1 MAVEIDPALKCTIPR
16 ALYYVEKLY
25 KLKYLSM
32 VHFCFEALET
42 CLPRK
47 IKSMFFV
54 TSFFISCR
62 NYFFLPFVYIK
73 IIIFATIECLNNL
86 STCSWKVGQKMVG
99 RLLESDGNGSHK
111 GSPTTTNFTHQDKSC
126 FRLLPAYIQLSSEE
140 LEAFRIYTLQ
150 SESAS

>member
-1 MAVEIDPALKCTIPR
+1 MYDSARIVLRWKIIQVEIFEYGSFLFWSSGDLLTKKNKVNVFC
-16 ALYYVEKLY
+16 
-25 KLKYLSM
+25 
-32 VHFCFEALET
+32 HF
-42 CLPRK
+42 
-47 IKSMFFV
+47 I
-54 TSFFISCR
+54 FFISCR

>member
-1 MAVEIDPALKCTIPR
+1 MCES

-32 VHFCFEALET
+32 AHFYCENGFEALEP
-42 CLPRK
+42 CWPKK
-47 IKSMFFV
+47 IKSMFFCHLILLFHV
-54 TSFFISCR
+54 GII
-62 NYFFLPFVYIK
+62 FFLPFVYIK
-73 IIIFATIECLNNL
+73 IIIFATIKCLNNL

-126 FRLLPAYIQLSSEE
+126 FRLLLAYIQLSFEE
-140 LEAFRIYTLQ
+140 LEAFRIYPLQ
-150 SESAS
+150 SESVS